1 MKSSYESSYYKRLS
15 LNDRSGTLIL
25 LIAISAI
32 IFVVLGF
39 FKAVS
44 YLNYYGEEKAMAVQ
58 NFNDNV
64 LVWFAMPGSFKEL
77 LVKPWTFFT
86 HAFTHTEFWL
96 LLANMLWLWTFGYIL
111 QNLTGN
117 RKLVPLYIYGSLIA
131 ATVYLLLVSLV
142 PAFAHNKLNG
152 MYYGASA
159 GVLAIATAATTIA
172 PQYRLLHMLN
182 GGIPLWIL
190 TAIYLVIDFATIP
203 VSGAGLGHIVHLSAA
218 LTGVLFIVLLRKGFD
233 GSDWMNNLYDWFIN
247 LLNPDKPKKGE
258 TIKETLF
265 YKSPA
270 TPYTKTPNLTQQ
282 RIDGILDKINQ
293 EGYDALTK
301 EEKELLNRASQEGL

>member
-32 IFVVLGF
+32 VFVVLGF

-44 YLNYYGEEKAMAVQ
+44 YLNHYEDKAVAVQ
-58 NFNDNV
+58 SFRDNI
-64 LVWFAMPGSFKEL
+64 LVWFAMPSGFNDL
-77 LVKPWTFFT
+77 LSKPWTFLT

-117 RKLVPLYIYGSLIA
+117 RKIIPLYIYGSLAA
-131 ATVYLLLVSLV
+131 ATLYLLLVNLV
-142 PAFAHNKLNG
+142 PAFAINSEG
-152 MYYGASA
+152 QVYYGASA

-172 PQYRLLHMLN
+172 PQYRLLPMLN
-182 GGIPLWIL
+182 GGIPLWVL

-203 VSGAGLGHIVHLSAA
+203 ASGAGLGHLVHLIAA
-218 LTGVLFIVLLRKGFD
+218 LTGVLFIITLRRGFD
-233 GSDWMNNLYDWFIN
+233 ASDWMNNLYDWFIN
-247 LLNPDKPKKGE
+247 LLNPDKPRKGE
-258 TIKETLF
+258 SIKDTLF
-265 YKSPA
+265 YKSTKQPF
-270 TPYTKTPNLTQQ
+270 TKTPNLTQQ

-293 EGYDALTK
+293 EGYNALTS

>member
-44 YLNYYGEEKAMAVQ
+44 YLNFYTEKELAIQ
-58 NFNDNV
+58 NFNDTV
-64 LVWFAMPGSFKEL
+64 LVWFAMPSGFNEL
-77 LVKPWTFFT
+77 LYKPWTFLT

-96 LLANMLWLWTFGYIL
+96 LLANMLWLWSFGYIL

-117 RKLVPLYIYGSLIA
+117 RKIIPLYLYGSLIA
-131 ATVYLLLVSLV
+131 ATVYLLLINMV
-142 PAFAHNKLNG
+142 PAFRQTNTEQF
-152 MYYGASA
+152 YYGASA

-172 PQYRLLHMLN
+172 PQYRLLPMLN

-190 TAIYLVIDFATIP
+190 TAIYLVVDFATIP
-203 VSGAGLGHIVHLSAA
+203 VSGAGLGHIVHLVAA
-218 LTGVLFIVLLRKGFD
+218 LTGFLFIILLRKGFD

-258 TIKETLF
+258 SIKETLF
-265 YKSPA
+265 YKSTKQPFS
-270 TPYTKTPNLTQQ
+270 KTPNLTQQ
-282 RIDGILDKINQ
+282 RIDNILDKINQ
-293 EGYDALTK
+293 EGYSALTQ
-301 EEKELLNRASQEGL
+301 EEKELLNRASKEGL

>member
-39 FKAVS
+39 FQAVS
-44 YLNYYGEEKAMAVQ
+44 HLNYYQDKPMALK
-58 NFNDNV
+58 NFNDTV
-64 LVWFAMPGSFKEL
+64 LVWFAMPSHANGL
-77 LVKPWTFFT
+77 LSKPWTFLT
-86 HAFTHTEFWL
+86 QAFTHTEFWL

-117 RKLVPLYIYGSLIA
+117 RKIVPLYLYGSLIA
-131 ATVYLLLVSLV
+131 ATVYLLLVNLV
-142 PAFAHNKLNG
+142 PAFWQNNADQL
-152 MYYGASA
+152 YYGASA

-172 PQYRLLHMLN
+172 PQYRLLPMLN

-203 VSGAGLGHIVHLSAA
+203 VSGAGLGHIVHVAAA
-218 LTGVLFIVLLRKGFD
+218 LTGFLFIILLRKGFD
-233 GSDWMNNLYDWFIN
+233 GSEWMNKLYDWFIN
-247 LLNPDKPKKGE
+247 LLNPEKPKKGE
-258 TIKETLF
+258 SIKETLF
-265 YKSPA
+265 YKTTKQPF
-270 TPYTKTPNLTQQ
+270 TKTPNLTQQ

-293 EGYDALTK
+293 EGYSALTQ
-301 EEKELLNRASQEGL
+301 EEKELLNRASKEGL